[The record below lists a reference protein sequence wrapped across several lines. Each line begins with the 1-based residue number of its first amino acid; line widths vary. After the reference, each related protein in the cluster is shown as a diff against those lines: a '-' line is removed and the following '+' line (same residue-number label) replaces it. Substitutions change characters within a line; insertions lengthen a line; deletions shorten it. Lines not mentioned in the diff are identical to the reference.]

1 VSRRRRPGLRWANW
15 PLRFKGVTVLTLP
28 LLMLV
33 AAAGLFYG
41 TTAMERSAQAS
52 VTHTRVVQGQI
63 DVIQGLVLDGETGV
77 RGYLLTGDGAFLEP
91 TDLARRQIP
100 SSLTALAGLV
110 GDNPLESSRVG
121 RLRQL
126 LAPGWQLSAAGAP
139 PASDPGGLQ
148 AWLVRQ
154 KSSTDAI
161 RAVLA
166 SMTGTEN
173 SLLKGRQA
181 TLDRRQE
188 WAEILVGVALAAG
201 IMGGLLA
208 MAAFTR
214 GVARR
219 LRRLRQD
226 ADSLHDDKE
235 LGPVDES
242 ADEVGV
248 ISLRL
253 HEAVRRQRQL
263 ETESVA
269 ARRSA
274 EAANEEKTGFL
285 SRMSHELRTPLN
297 AVLGFSQLLEMDA
310 QPDQR
315 DSLAQIRRA
324 GKHLLELINEVL
336 DISRI
341 ESGNLALSPEPVMV
355 SELISEALDMMAP
368 VAAERQIT
376 LHGDMEGCDCHVR
389 ADRQRSKQVLLNLIS
404 NAVKF
409 NRVGGTVDLHCEDG
423 GDGTLRIEVRDNGIG
438 IPAEDLSRLFTP
450 FERLSASSDTEG
462 TGIGLALSL
471 RLAQAMDGR
480 IEATSN
486 VSEGSTFTLVLPLAA
501 ELVEGPPEVLPLETA
516 AGEPDPHARQP
527 GRATLLVVE
536 DNLSNVRLLEKILRR
551 RSNWKMLH
559 AGHGRLGLE
568 LAAANR
574 PDLIL
579 LDLHIPDMPGD
590 EVLRRLKAEPA
601 TADIPVAMVSAD
613 ATPGQ
618 IERMIANGA
627 ALFLTK
633 PIDVEEL
640 LYLLDHTAA
649 AMVPPQD

>member
-1 VSRRRRPGLRWANW
+1 
-15 PLRFKGVTVLTLP
+15 
-28 LLMLV
+28 
-33 AAAGLFYG
+33 
-41 TTAMERSAQAS
+41 
-52 VTHTRVVQGQI
+52 
-63 DVIQGLVLDGETGV
+63 
-77 RGYLLTGDGAFLEP
+77 
-91 TDLARRQIP
+91 
-100 SSLTALAGLV
+100 LTALAGLV

-139 PASDPGGLQ
+139 PGSDPAGRQ

-161 RAVLA
+161 RGVLA
-166 SMTGTEN
+166 SMTGTED

-181 TLDRRQE
+181 TLNGRQE
-188 WAEILVGVALAAG
+188 WAEVLVGVALAAG

-208 MAAFTR
+208 MAAFTQ
-214 GVARR
+214 GVVGR

-226 ADSLHDDKE
+226 ADSLHDDGE

-248 ISLRL
+248 ISRRL

-263 ETESVA
+263 EAESVA
-269 ARRSA
+269 ARRAA

-297 AVLGFSQLLEMDA
+297 AVLGFAQLLEMDA

-315 DSLAQIRRA
+315 DSLGQIRRA

-355 SELISEALDMMAP
+355 SDLISEALDMMAP

-376 LHGDMEGCDCHVR
+376 LHGDLEGCDCHVR

-423 GDGTLRIEVRDNGIG
+423 GDGMLRIEVRDNGIG

-471 RLAQAMDGR
+471 RLAQAMHGR

-501 ELVEGPPEVLPLETA
+501 EVGGPPEVLPLATA
-516 AGEPDPHARQP
+516 AGEPDPQARQP

-590 EVLRRLKAEPA
+590 EVLRRLKAEPV

-613 ATPGQ
+613 ATRGQ

-649 AMVPPQD
+649 AMVLPPED